1 VKRILLVIMLL
12 LVAAPAL
19 CQAPVVL
26 KTTEFGRGSTIVLVH
41 DFGGTRTQWL
51 PTAKRL
57 LANHHVVMVDLPG
70 HGESAMPDPFSLDAA
85 AASLA
90 QVVAKQKGDSTIV
103 VGHGLGGMVALIAA
117 SKNPASMKGVVVID
131 GWTKNPQEIPEQM
144 QKYFLQMLDTN
155 YDAFLKQMF
164 MMQGRDSTEGKTL
177 HAYAVQVPPANI
189 KAYLRQLLNADAS
202 GALKGLKPKLLYIG
216 TEKHWPADK
225 KWADLQI
232 TLGYAGA
239 PAMES
244 RRIGNTGP
252 LVASQ
257 QPDSLASVLD
267 DFAARSIAGKTSPTV
282 IMPASNVK

>member
-1 VKRILLVIMLL
+1 MKRILLITALL
-12 LVAAPAL
+12 LVAVPAL
-19 CQAPVVL
+19 SQAPVAL
-26 KTTEFGRGSTIVLVH
+26 KTTEFGKGSTIVLVH

-103 VGHGLGGMVALIAA
+103 VGHGVGGMIALIAA
-117 SKNPASMKGVVVID
+117 SKNPASMKGLVVID
-131 GWTKNPQEIPEQM
+131 GWTRSPQPIPEQM

-155 YDAFLKQMF
+155 YDPMLKQMF
-164 MMQGRDSTEGKTL
+164 IPQGRDTVEGRTI

-189 KAYLRQLLNADAS
+189 KAYVRQFLNADVS
-202 GALKGLKPKLLYIG
+202 GTLKGLKPKLLYIG
-216 TEKHWPADK
+216 TEKYWPADR
-225 KWADLQI
+225 KWADHQA
-232 TLGYAGA
+232 TQGYTNAVGI
-239 PAMES
+239 ES
-244 RRIGNTGP
+244 RRIDKTGP

-257 QPDSLASVLD
+257 QPDTLASVLD
-267 DFAARSIAGKTSPTV
+267 DFAARSIASK
-282 IMPASNVK
+282 

>member
-1 VKRILLVIMLL
+1 VKRIVLLATLA
-12 LVAAPAL
+12 VAIAVPAL
-19 CQAPVVL
+19 CDPIVAL

-41 DFGGTRTQWL
+41 DFGGARTQWL

-70 HGESAMPDPFSLDAA
+70 HGESAMPDPFSLESA

-103 VGHGLGGMVALIAA
+103 VGHGLAGMLALMVA

-131 GWTKNPQEIPEQM
+131 GWTKNPQPVPDQM
-144 QKYFLQMLDTN
+144 QQYFLQMLDTN

-189 KAYLRQLLNADAS
+189 KAYLRQLLNADVS
-202 GALKGLKPKLLYIG
+202 GTLKGLKPKLLYIG
-216 TEKHWPADK
+216 TEKHWPAEK
-225 KWADLQI
+225 KWEDI
-232 TLGYAGA
+232 RTTLGYAEAVGIEA
-239 PAMES
+239 
-244 RRIGNTGP
+244 RRIDKAGP
-252 LVASQ
+252 MVATQ
-257 QPDSLASVLD
+257 QPDTLASVLD
-267 DFAARSIAGKTSPTV
+267 DFAARSIASK
-282 IMPASNVK
+282 

>member
-1 VKRILLVIMLL
+1 MKRILIVTALL
-12 LVAAPAL
+12 LVAAPGFS
-19 CQAPVVL
+19 QAPVAL
-26 KTTEFGRGSTIVLVH
+26 KTTEFGKGSTVVLVH

-57 LANHHVVMVDLPG
+57 LARHRVVMVDLPG

-103 VGHGLGGMVALIAA
+103 VGHGLGGMIALMAA
-117 SKNPASMKGVVVID
+117 AKNPASMKGVVVID
-131 GWTKNPQEIPEQM
+131 GWTRPPQPVPEQM

-155 YDAFLKQMF
+155 YDPFLKQMF
-164 MMQGRDSTEGKTL
+164 MAQGRDTTEGKTL
-177 HAYAVQVPPANI
+177 HSYAVQVPPANI

-202 GALKGLKPKLLYIG
+202 GTLKGLKPKLLYIG

-225 KWADLQI
+225 KWPDLAT

-239 PAMES
+239 VGMES
-244 RRIGNTGP
+244 RRIGQTGP
-252 LVASQ
+252 LVAAQ
-257 QPDSLASVLD
+257 QPDTLANLLD
-267 DFAARSIAGKTSPTV
+267 DFAARSIASK
-282 IMPASNVK
+282 